1 MTAPTPDR
9 CGHTVVDGEGIE
21 QPCDRAATGWRW
33 YQDVEH
39 EDCLEP
45 ACDRHAN
52 EGGRRMHAAEA
63 ALARVEAEVHHAADN
78 GHILDRD
85 CQGVAPGERVPA
97 VRLAYIRA
105 ALNGA
110 EA

>member
-1 MTAPTPDR
+1 MHVPPKGQGRMTGPER

-21 QPCDRAATGWRW
+21 QPCDRPATGWRW

-45 ACDRHAN
+45 ACEWHAN

-63 ALARVEAEVHHAADN
+63 KVAGVEAVVEKWD
-78 GHILDRD
+78 LDRD
-85 CQGVAPGERVPA
+85 RYFVQQQALEIVADLRFMLG
-97 VRLAYIRA
+97 
-105 ALNGA
+105 GA
-110 EA
+110 TL